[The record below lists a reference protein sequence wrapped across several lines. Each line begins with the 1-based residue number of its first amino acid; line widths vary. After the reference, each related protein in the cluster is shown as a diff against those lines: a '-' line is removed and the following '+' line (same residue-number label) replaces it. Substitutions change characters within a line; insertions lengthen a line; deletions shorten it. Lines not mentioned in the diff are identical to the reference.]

1 MIKMKIKEFL
11 AWSIIADKITIKIF
25 VRLLRLKKKG
35 VNKHTDVFIENV
47 CMVPSIIW
55 KKVSKSAY

>member
-1 MIKMKIKEFL
+1 ML

-25 VRLLRLKKKG
+25 VRLLRFKKKG
-35 VNKHTDVFIENV
+35 VNKHTDVFYANV
-47 CMVPSIIW
+47 CNNMVPSIIW